1 MIIKRVV
8 AGIYGANCYIIMDE
22 NTKEAVVL
30 DPGGDVDDIE
40 KAIKSINAD
49 VKYILL
55 THGHVDHV
63 GGVDEL
69 RNIVNAKVGISEKD
83 YVLMEKGTYI
93 YGDAFNQSVDLFLK
107 ENDIIKLNNF
117 DVECIET
124 PGHTKGGLVFKV
136 NENVFTGDTL
146 FTGSIGRTDL
156 EGGNYEEIM
165 NSLKNKLVS
174 LNDDC
179 IVFPGHGPRSTIRN
193 EKMTNPFLKEL

>member
-93 YGDAFNQSVDLFLK
+93 YGDAFDKNVDLFLK

-165 NSLKNKLVS
+165 NSLKNKLIS

>member
-22 NTKEAVVL
+22 DTKEAVVL

-93 YGDAFNQSVDLFLK
+93 YGDAFNQNVDLFLK

-117 DVECIET
+117 EVECIET
-124 PGHTKGGLVFKV
+124 PGHTKGGLVFKI

-179 IVFPGHGPRSTIRN
+179 IVFPGHGPRSTIGN

>member
-93 YGDAFNQSVDLFLK
+93 YGDAFNKNVDLFLK

-117 DVECIET
+117 EVECIET
-124 PGHTKGGLVFKV
+124 PGHTKGGLVFKI

-179 IVFPGHGPRSTIRN
+179 IVFPGHGPRSTIGN

>member
-93 YGDAFNQSVDLFLK
+93 YGDAFNQNVDLFLK

-117 DVECIET
+117 EVECIET
-124 PGHTKGGLVFKV
+124 PGHTKGGLVFKI

-179 IVFPGHGPRSTIRN
+179 IVFPGHGPRSTIGN

>member
-93 YGDAFNQSVDLFLK
+93 YGDAFDKNVDLFLK

>member
-93 YGDAFNQSVDLFLK
+93 YGDAFNKNVDLFLK

>member
-124 PGHTKGGLVFKV
+124 PGHTKGGLVFKI

>member
-179 IVFPGHGPRSTIRN
+179 IVFPGHGPRSTIGN

>member
-93 YGDAFNQSVDLFLK
+93 YGDAFNKNVDLFLK

-117 DVECIET
+117 EVECIET
-124 PGHTKGGLVFKV
+124 PGHTKGGLVFKI